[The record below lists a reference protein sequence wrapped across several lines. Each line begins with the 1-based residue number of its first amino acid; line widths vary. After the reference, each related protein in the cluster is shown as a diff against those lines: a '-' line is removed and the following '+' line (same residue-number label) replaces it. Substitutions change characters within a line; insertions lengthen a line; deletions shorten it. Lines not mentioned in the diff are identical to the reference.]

1 MNIGY
6 IRVSS
11 KTQNP
16 ERQIVKMKELG
27 IEDRFLFV
35 DYASGKDFQRPAW
48 QAMQQVLRTGD
59 VLHIDSL
66 DRLSRSYEGIINEW
80 RRLTQNGIDIVALDK
95 ADVFDSRKF
104 RAQGDVGKLLEDLFL
119 STLAFVAQTER
130 TKIKQ
135 RQREGI
141 DIAKKEGRYN
151 GRPRIQFDE
160 ILFIQLYEKWRNQEI
175 TTTAYMQ
182 TLGLKSQTFYRRLR
196 EHEAKIFTRSD

>member
-16 ERQIVKMKELG
+16 ERQIIKMKELG
-27 IEDRFLFV
+27 IEDRFLFI
-35 DYASGKDFQRPAW
+35 DYASGKDFDRPAW
-48 QAMQQVLRTGD
+48 QAMQQVLRPGD

-66 DRLSRSYEGIINEW
+66 DRLSRNYEGIINEW
-80 RRLTQNGIDIVALDK
+80 RRLTQSGVDIVALDK
-95 ADVFDSRKF
+95 ADIFDNRIF

-141 DIAKKEGRYN
+141 EIAQKAGKYN
-151 GRPRIQFDE
+151 GRPRVKFNE
-160 ILFIQLYEKWRNQEI
+160 ELFIQLYEKWLNREI
-175 TTTAYMQ
+175 TTAAYMRA
-182 TLGLKSQTFYRRLR
+182 LGLKSQTFYRRLR
-196 EHEAKIFTRSD
+196 EYEAKKRSTD